1 MTSRHLPYLA
11 KVGVLGA
18 LYFAAG
24 KLELLPAVAQ
34 GNVTP
39 VWPPTGIAL
48 AAMLGTTVSASAT
61 IGVASLCLGGVVSWA
76 DYGALWWESGNV

>member
-1 MTSRHLPYLA
+1 MRSRYVPYLA
-11 KVGVLGA
+11 KVGLFAA

-24 KLELLPAVAQ
+24 KLGLLLAIAQ

-48 AAMLGTTVSASAT
+48 AAMLSTTVSAT
-61 IGVASLCLGGVVSWA
+61 IGAASLCLGGVASWA
-76 DYGALWWESGNV
+76 NYGALWWESGNV

>member
-1 MTSRHLPYLA
+1 MRYRYLPYLA
-11 KVGVLGA
+11 RIGILAA

-24 KLELLPAVAQ
+24 KLGLLLAVAQ

-48 AAMLGTTVSASAT
+48 AAMLSTTVSAT
-61 IGVASLCLGGVVSWA
+61 IGVASLCLGGVVSRA